1 MRPYDTGH
9 RTPVNVTALEGG
21 AIMDVPMERVSA
33 AKNAALW
40 VLKVML
46 AAVFVLVG
54 VQKLLGRTAWVDLF
68 AMAGY
73 PEWFRTVVGAIEA
86 VCGIGLLIP
95 AVSSYAAIT
104 LAVVMF
110 GATFTQLVSGG
121 GWATLASL
129 ALLVALIAVAR
140 LRWSHALHETRE

>member
-1 MRPYDTGH
+1 
-9 RTPVNVTALEGG
+9 
-21 AIMDVPMERVSA
+21 MDVPMERVAA

-40 VLKVML
+40 VLKILL
-46 AAVFVLVG
+46 AAVFLLFG
-54 VQKLLGRTAWVDLF
+54 IQKLIAETAWVQLF

-73 PEWFRTVVGAIEA
+73 PEWFRTVVGVIET
-86 VCGIGLLIP
+86 VCGIALLIP
-95 AVSSYAAIT
+95 ALASYAAIA

-121 GWATLASL
+121 GWEALASF

-140 LRWSHALHETRE
+140 LRWGHALHETRE

>member
-1 MRPYDTGH
+1 
-9 RTPVNVTALEGG
+9 VTALHGG
-21 AIMDVPMERVSA
+21 AIMDVPMERVNA

-40 VLKVML
+40 VLKVLL
-46 AAVFVLVG
+46 AAVFLLFG
-54 VQKLLGRTAWVDLF
+54 IQKLIGGATWVQLF

-73 PEWFRTVVGAIEA
+73 PEWFRTVVGVIEVA
-86 VCGIGLLIP
+86 GGIALLIP
-95 AVSSYAAIT
+95 TFASYAAIA

-121 GWATLASL
+121 GWDALASL

-140 LRWSHALHETRE
+140 LRWGHALHETRE

>member
-1 MRPYDTGH
+1 
-9 RTPVNVTALEGG
+9 
-21 AIMDVPMERVSA
+21 MDVPMERVNA

-40 VLKVML
+40 VLKVLL
-46 AAVFVLVG
+46 AIVFLFFG
-54 VQKLLGRTAWVDLF
+54 IQKLLGGTAWVELF

-73 PEWFRTVVGAIEA
+73 PVWFRTVVGVIET
-86 VCGIGLLIP
+86 VGGISLLIP
-95 AVSSYAAIT
+95 GLASYGAIA

-121 GWATLASL
+121 GWASLASL
-129 ALLVALIAVAR
+129 VLLVALIVVAR

>member
-1 MRPYDTGH
+1 
-9 RTPVNVTALEGG
+9 
-21 AIMDVPMERVSA
+21 MDVPMERVNA

-40 VLKVML
+40 ALKVVL
-46 AAVFVLVG
+46 AAVFLLFG
-54 VQKLLGRTAWVDLF
+54 IQKLLGGTAWVQLF

-73 PEWFRTVVGAIEA
+73 PEWFRTVVGVIET
-86 VCGIGLLIP
+86 VGGIALLIP
-95 AVSSYAAIT
+95 ALAAYAAIA

-121 GWATLASL
+121 GWDALASL

-140 LRWSHALHETRE
+140 LRWSHAMHETRE

>member
-9 RTPVNVTALEGG
+9 HTHVNVTALDGG
-21 AIMDVPMERVSA
+21 AIMDVPMERLNA

-40 VLKVML
+40 VLKILL
-46 AAVFVLVG
+46 AAIFLLVG
-54 VQKLLGRTAWVDLF
+54 IQKLIGRTAWVDLF

-73 PEWFRTVVGAIEA
+73 PEWFRTVVGAIET
-86 VCGIGLLIP
+86 VCGIALLIP
-95 AVSSYAAIT
+95 AVASYAAIT

-121 GWATLASL
+121 GWAALASL
-129 ALLVALIAVAR
+129 ALLIALVAVAR

>member
-1 MRPYDTGH
+1 
-9 RTPVNVTALEGG
+9 
-21 AIMDVPMERVSA
+21 MDVPIERVNA

-40 VLKVML
+40 VLKVLL
-46 AAVFVLVG
+46 AIVFLFFG
-54 VQKLLGRTAWVDLF
+54 IQKLIGGEAWVELF

-73 PEWFRTVVGAIEA
+73 PVWFRTVVGVIET
-86 VCGIGLLIP
+86 VGGIGLLVP
-95 AVSSYAAIT
+95 GLAAYAAIA

-121 GWATLASL
+121 GWDALASL
-129 ALLVALIAVAR
+129 VLLVALIVVAR

>member
-1 MRPYDTGH
+1 
-9 RTPVNVTALEGG
+9 
-21 AIMDVPMERVSA
+21 MDVPMERVNA

-40 VLKVML
+40 ALKIVL
-46 AAVFVLVG
+46 AAVFLFFG
-54 VQKLLGRTAWVDLF
+54 IQKLLGGTAWVQLF

-73 PEWFRTVVGAIEA
+73 PEWFRTVVGAIETA
-86 VCGIGLLIP
+86 GGIALLIP
-95 AVSSYAAIT
+95 AFSAYAAIA

-121 GWATLASL
+121 GWAALASL
-129 ALLVALIAVAR
+129 VLLVALIAVAR